1 MSRLKRHSPLAISA
15 EPPYPTRDLNML
27 AATLAA
33 GEIGSEHTH
42 RAGWVA
48 AYAPDAETIGYLD
61 SAIPGASSIM
71 DIRGSLGRCLQ
82 HTLLRY
88 EDGHQWPHLEKWE
101 LDWAVADPI
110 GYQDHRVPTW
120 LRDDLSLTEP
130 LQDLDLR
137 SGRPTVIGTGVR
149 T

>member
-1 MSRLKRHSPLAISA
+1 MSHLERRPARALAT
-15 EPPYPTRDLNML
+15 ERPYPTRDLNVL

-33 GEIGSEHTH
+33 GEIGSEHPH
-42 RAGWVA
+42 RVGWLA
-48 AYAPDAETIGYLD
+48 TYAPDGETIGYLD
-61 SAIPGASSIM
+61 HVIPGPTSIM
-71 DIRGSLGRCLQ
+71 DLRGSLGRCLH

-110 GYQDHRVPTW
+110 GYQDRRVPTW
-120 LRDDLSLTEP
+120 LRDELSLTEP
-130 LQDLDLR
+130 VQDLYPR
-137 SGRPTVIGTGVR
+137 RERGAGVAAETR

>member
-1 MSRLKRHSPLAISA
+1 MRRIETRPAWALGD
-15 EPPYPTRDLNML
+15 EPTYPTRDLNVL

-42 RAGWVA
+42 RAGWLA
-48 AYAPDAETIGYLD
+48 SYAPDVEIVGYLD
-61 SAIPGASSIM
+61 HVIPGPTSIM
-71 DIRGSLGRCLQ
+71 DLRGSLGRCLQ

-110 GYQDHRVPTW
+110 GYQDRRVPTW
-120 LRDDLSLTEP
+120 LRDDLSPTEP

-137 SGRPTVIGTGVR
+137 SGRTTVIGAGVR
-149 T
+149 N